1 MYKVG
6 ITGGIGSGKTTACKV
21 FEVLGIP
28 VFYADTVAKEIM
40 TQDTLLIEGVKA
52 AFGNESYFEDGTLNN
67 KHIAGI
73 VFNNEQALI
82 QLNALV
88 HPAVFRAFDAW
99 EATIPS
105 TVPYTLKEAA
115 ILFESGSYKLCNTT
129 ILVTA
134 PYEVKLKRLMQRDG
148 VTEEQV
154 RARMDKQLSD
164 EEKSK
169 LANHFIVNDEQQS
182 IIGQVLTLHQQFL
195 MAAEVLKST
204 NV

>member
-6 ITGGIGSGKTTACKV
+6 ITGGIGSGKTTVCKV

-40 TQDTLLIEGVKA
+40 CKDVLLVEGIKS
-52 AFGNESYFEDGTLNN
+52 AFGNESYFEDGKLNN

-73 VFNNEQALI
+73 VFNNEDALAR
-82 QLNALV
+82 LNALV

-99 EATIPS
+99 EETIPAN
-105 TVPYTLKEAA
+105 TPYTLKEAA
-115 ILFESGSYKLCNTT
+115 LLFESGSYKMCDTT

-134 PYEVKLKRLMQRDG
+134 PYEIKMRRVMLRDG
-148 VTEEQV
+148 VTAEQV
-154 RARMDKQLSD
+154 KARMDKQLSD

-169 LANHFIVNDEQQS
+169 MANHFIINDEQQS
-182 IIGQVLTLHQQFL
+182 IIEQVLTLHQEFL
-195 MAAEVLKST
+195 KAAEEFK
-204 NV
+204 NGKA

>member
-40 TQDTLLIEGVKA
+40 CTDVLLMEGIKST
-52 AFGNESYFEDGTLNN
+52 FGKESYFEDGKLNN

-73 VFNNEQALI
+73 VFNNDEKLAK
-82 QLNALV
+82 LNALV

-115 ILFESGSYKLCNTT
+115 ILFESGSYKLCDTT
-129 ILVTA
+129 ILIIA

-154 RARMDKQLSD
+154 MARMDKQLSD
-164 EEKSK
+164 EEKTK
-169 LANHFIVNDEQQS
+169 MADHFIVNDEQQS
-182 IIGQVLTLHQQFL
+182 IIEQVLALHREF
-195 MAAEVLKST
+195 LKSAKKSNST
-204 NV
+204 NA

>member
-6 ITGGIGSGKTTACKV
+6 ITGGIGSGKSTVCKV

-28 VFYADTVAKEIM
+28 VFYADTAAKEIM
-40 TQDTLLIEGVKA
+40 TQDTLLIDGVKT
-52 AFGNESYFEDGTLNN
+52 AFGNESYFEDGKLNN

-73 VFNNEQALI
+73 VFNNEQALA

-115 ILFESGSYKLCNTT
+115 ILFESGSYKLCDTT

-134 PYEVKLKRLMQRDG
+134 PYEIKLKRLIQRDG
-148 VTEEQV
+148 VTEEQIK
-154 RARMDKQLSD
+154 ARMDKQLSD
-164 EEKSK
+164 EEKAK
-169 LANHFIVNDEQQS
+169 LANHFIANDEHQS
-182 IIGQVLTLHQQFL
+182 IIEQVLTLHHQFL
-195 MAAEVLKST
+195 KSAAAYKS
-204 NV
+204 NQV

>member
-21 FEVLGIP
+21 FEVLGVP

-40 TQDTLLIEGVKA
+40 CKDAVLVAGVKA
-52 AFGNESYFEDGTLNN
+52 TFGHESYFEDGKLNN
-67 KHIAGI
+67 KHIADI
-73 VFNNEQALI
+73 VFNNEKALT

-88 HPAVFRAFDAW
+88 HPAVFRAFDTW
-99 EATIPS
+99 EATIPQD
-105 TVPYTLKEAA
+105 TPYTLKEAA
-115 ILFESGSYKLCNTT
+115 LLFESGSYKMCDTT

-134 PYEVKLKRLMQRDG
+134 PYEIKLKRVMQRDG
-148 VTEEQV
+148 VSAEQV
-154 RARMDKQLSD
+154 KARMDKQLSD

-182 IIGQVLTLHQQFL
+182 IIEQVLILHQQFL
-195 MAAEVLKST
+195 IAAEVFKSAKA
-204 NV
+204 